1 MATTTG
7 AVVGRRAATPGDAS
21 STVSPLAT
29 APAPEPR
36 RPRVL
41 LIGSAF
47 GAVAS
52 ALVVLSTLAV
62 YLQVRDDYLDAGGTG
77 GVPDDFI
84 LPLTPGGMGMVTL
97 LMSAVTVS
105 WAVWALRRH
114 DRPHAYLAIGVT
126 ILLGIAFVNA
136 TVYLYQS
143 LSLPL
148 TASGL
153 GGLLYIVTGS
163 HLVMTVVAM
172 VFVAVMGFQ
181 SLGGQLTGR
190 DAEGMSAAAL
200 YWYVTVA
207 VYAVIYYGIYITKF

>member
-1 MATTTG
+1 MATT
-7 AVVGRRAATPGDAS
+7 A
-21 STVSPLAT
+21 VSPLANPT
-29 APAPEPR
+29 APAPR

-47 GAVAS
+47 GAAAS
-52 ALVVLSTLAV
+52 ALVVLTTLAV
-62 YLQVRDDYLDAGGTG
+62 YLQVRDDFRDAGGTG
-77 GVPDDFI
+77 GIPDDFI

-97 LMSAVTVS
+97 LMSVVTVS
-105 WAVWALRRH
+105 WAVWALRRD

-126 ILLGIAFVNA
+126 ILLGIAFINA

-143 LSLPL
+143 LSLGL
-148 TASGL
+148 TASSL

-163 HLVMTVVAM
+163 HLVMTVVGL
-172 VFVAVMGFQ
+172 VFVAAMGFQ

-200 YWYVTVA
+200 YWYVNVA

>member
-1 MATTTG
+1 MATT
-7 AVVGRRAATPGDAS
+7 AL
-21 STVSPLAT
+21 SPLAT
-29 APAPEPR
+29 APPPPAR

-52 ALVVLSTLAV
+52 ALVVLTLLAV
-62 YLQVRDDYLDAGGTG
+62 YLQVRDDFLDSGGTG
-77 GVPDDFI
+77 GTPDDFI

-97 LMSAVTVS
+97 LMSVVTVS
-105 WAVWALRRH
+105 WAVWALRRD
-114 DRPHAYLAIGVT
+114 DRPHAYLAIGIT
-126 ILLGIAFVNA
+126 LLLGIAFINA

-143 LSLPL
+143 LALPL
-148 TASGL
+148 TFSGL

-163 HLVMTVVAM
+163 HLVMTVVGM
-172 VFVAVMGFQ
+172 VFVAAMGFQ

-207 VYAVIYYGIYITKF
+207 VYAAIYYGIYITKF

>member
-1 MATTTG
+1 MATTT
-7 AVVGRRAATPGDAS
+7 TL
-21 STVSPLAT
+21 SPLVA

-41 LIGSAF
+41 LIGAAF
-47 GAVAS
+47 GAIAS
-52 ALVVLSTLAV
+52 ALVVLTTLAI
-62 YLQVRDDYLDAGGTG
+62 YLQVRDDFLDSGGTG
-77 GVPDDFI
+77 GTPDDFI

-97 LMSAVTVS
+97 LMSAVSVS
-105 WAVWALRRH
+105 WAVWALRRD
-114 DRPHAYLAIGVT
+114 DRVHAYLAVGLT
-126 ILLGIAFVNA
+126 ILLGIAFINA

-143 LSLPL
+143 LSLGL
-148 TASGL
+148 TFSGL

-163 HLVMTVVAM
+163 HLVMTVAGL

-207 VYAVIYYGIYITKF
+207 VYAAIYYGIYITKF